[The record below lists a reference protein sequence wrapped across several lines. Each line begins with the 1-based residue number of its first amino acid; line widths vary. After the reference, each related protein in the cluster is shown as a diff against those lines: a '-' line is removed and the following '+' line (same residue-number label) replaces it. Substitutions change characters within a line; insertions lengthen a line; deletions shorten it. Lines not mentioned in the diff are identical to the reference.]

1 MLREQKLGRRSS
13 SSSSSRHVF
22 FPDDDDDDDDCED
35 QSAAECIRY
44 TIRNETHN
52 TKRKKKK
59 NHKSFRCDDFDRR
72 EKPIGIG
79 RREPSARGRKRVR
92 AKHVRA
98 RAIAR
103 HNPRGRRRLLR
114 FGREEIRRFYVWH
127 SGELFGPRGR
137 AISRS
142 HRRTGEDVNTHEQ
155 FVPHGTAS
163 DVGAEVSRDVV
174 RR

>member
-1 MLREQKLGRRSS
+1 MLTTWSTRTIPTFSLLFVTE
-13 SSSSSRHVF
+13 
-22 FPDDDDDDDDCED
+22 DDDAFADECAREHKILLFSRERRMPHRCAAFVIFNAICDD
-35 QSAAECIRY
+35 
-44 TIRNETHN
+44 
-52 TKRKKKK
+52 
-59 NHKSFRCDDFDRR
+59 DDFDRR

-92 AKHVRA
+92 AEHVRA

-137 AISRS
+137 AIGRS

>member
-1 MLREQKLGRRSS
+1 MRQKAGRRSS
-13 SSSSSRHVF
+13 SSSSSRNVF
-22 FPDDDDDDDDCED
+22 FPDDDDDDDDDCED

-44 TIRNETHN
+44 IRNETHN
-52 TKRKKKK
+52 TLRKKKK
-59 NHKSFRCDDFDRR
+59 KNKSFRCDDDRR
-72 EKPIGIG
+72 EKPIGG
-79 RREPSARGRKRVR
+79 RREPSARGRKHVR
-92 AKHVRA
+92 AEHVRA
-98 RAIAR
+98 RAIAC